1 MYPYRVFLAYS
12 HEDVDLALQ
21 VVGLLERI
29 GLRPVWDKD
38 LWPGAPFTDEIK
50 KGIAHAH
57 VFLPLLTKASAK
69 RPWVHQEIGYAMGL
83 DVPVLPVAVGKLP
96 GEMIQELQAVAISPD
111 LHDLDDR
118 LTARTV
124 EHVVTR
130 AQAASQATFRCA
142 ELPEERT
149 RLLADY
155 ARTVL
160 ELGGHGRVRQSGA
173 FSSFCLP
180 NKTIRHPIW
189 ARREGR
195 LPRSDA
201 YHKLQREERIV
212 LEEHAR
218 EAGCD
223 LVIDLTVTLEQQGPG
238 AREARL
244 ETLLA
249 FLESMPDEKARVVVR
264 DRTEPG
270 NLLIVGDW
278 FVAESMTP
286 RPGAGYLQTVFTRHA
301 PAVLDRLRQFDE
313 EFDELLEETGTDP
326 SSSRLAA
333 IARIKEALRH

>member
-1 MYPYRVFLAYS
+1 
-12 HEDVDLALQ
+12 
-21 VVGLLERI
+21 
-29 GLRPVWDKD
+29 
-38 LWPGAPFTDEIK
+38 
-50 KGIAHAH
+50 
-57 VFLPLLTKASAK
+57 
-69 RPWVHQEIGYAMGL
+69 MGL
-83 DVPVLPVAVGKLP
+83 DVPVLPIAIGGLP
-96 GEMIQELQAVAISPD
+96 GEMIQELQAVAVSPD
-111 LHDLDDR
+111 LGDLDDW

-149 RLLADY
+149 RLLAEY
-155 ARTVL
+155 AKTVL
-160 ELGGHGRVRQSGA
+160 ELGAHGRVRQSGA
-173 FSSFCLP
+173 FTSFCLP
-180 NKTIRHPIW
+180 KKTIHHLIW

-201 YHKLQREERIV
+201 YHTLQRAERIA

-223 LVIDLTVTLEQQGPG
+223 LVIDLTVTLKQQGPG
-238 AREARL
+238 EKEARL

-249 FLESMPDEKARVVVR
+249 FLESMPDEKTRTVVR
-264 DRTEPG
+264 NRTEPG

-301 PAVLDRLRQFDE
+301 PTVLDRLRQFDE

-326 SSSRLAA
+326 SLSRLAA
-333 IARIKEALRH
+333 ITKIKDELRH